1 MLTIQFIFRKR
12 KHHRAFPNRLTAMM
26 FWKWCSRRESNPKCK
41 LRRFELYPFN
51 YENKFLV
58 FFKNYTDFYTDF
70 QKIFK
75 NGAILMVFRLK
86 TARLDGSTKPL
97 GGVCYIHLT
106 IQAYSFF
113 AFIRNTYISYNLT
126 FLLYTLF

>member
-1 MLTIQFIFRKR
+1 MAYRTGVLR
-12 KHHRAFPNRLTAMM
+12 
-26 FWKWCSRRESNPKCK
+26 KWCSRRDSNPKCK
-41 LRRFELYPFN
+41 LRRFELSPFN

-86 TARLDGSTKPL
+86 TARFDGSTKPL
-97 GGVCYIHLT
+97 GGDCYIHLT
-106 IQAYSFF
+106 TEAYL
-113 AFIRNTYISYNLT
+113 I
-126 FLLYTLF
+126 